1 MISQMQSYAIY
12 AFLYQGFELSVFAIL
27 IWLIRMKLPDDSF
40 LQTTDQQFYFR
51 ALIGNSLI
59 NVKFGTGFSAIKK
72 YTLIYG

>member
-27 IWLIRMKLPDDSF
+27 IWLIRMKLPDDS
-40 LQTTDQQFYFR
+40 TDQQFYFR

-59 NVKFGTGFSAIKK
+59 SVKFGTGFSAIKK